1 MPALDSTLFIPI
13 VVAVVV
19 IFITFLAV
27 ISRYRKCSSDQ
38 ILVIYG
44 NVGKGKSSRCI
55 HGGAA
60 FIWPIIQDYSFLS
73 LKPIQINIPLDNALS
88 KQNIRVSV
96 PSIFTI
102 GISTDPT
109 KTMAAAERLL
119 GLEKKE
125 IEQIAKEIILGQLRQ
140 VVVTMDIEEI
150 NADRDK
156 FLTNISQNVETEL
169 EKIGLRLLN
178 VNITDIKDES
188 GYLEALG
195 KRAAAEAINKARIQV
210 AEKERDGA
218 VGEANARQ
226 QQRIQV
232 AQANARAVEGENV
245 ARVTVANSTA
255 EMRQR
260 SAEAERIAT
269 AAEKVQSAHALEE
282 AYRAEQAAEV
292 SRAER
297 ERATQTADIVV
308 KTEIEKKKIEIE
320 ADAQAE
326 KARREAKGQADAT
339 FATMEAQARGINEI
353 LTKQAAGFGQLVN
366 AAGGDAMKAATLL
379 IVEKLPEIVKT
390 QVEAI
395 KNIKIDEVV
404 VWDNQTGNG
413 QSSTANFL
421 SSLIG
426 SVPPLQNLFTMAGMQ
441 LPEILGKPSQSSPAK
456 QPVQTIAPAPSAQPV
471 APVKPGAPDQKK

>member
-1 MPALDSTLFIPI
+1 MEYTALMPV

-19 IFITFLAV
+19 IFITFLAIV
-27 ISRYRKCSSDQ
+27 SRYRKCSSDQ

-60 FIWPIIQDYSFLS
+60 FIWPVIQDYRFLS
-73 LKPIQINIPLDNALS
+73 LRPIQINIPLDNALS
-88 KQNIRVSV
+88 RQNIRISV

-102 GISTDPT
+102 GISTDPS

-119 GLEKKE
+119 GLDQKE

-156 FLTNISQNVETEL
+156 FLASISQNVETEL

-188 GYLEALG
+188 GYLDALG
-195 KRAAAEAINKARIQV
+195 KRAAAEAINKAKIQV

-218 VGEANARQ
+218 VGEAIAQ
-226 QQRIQV
+226 QEERIKV
-232 AQANARAVEGENV
+232 AQANATAVEGENK
-245 ARVTVANSTA
+245 AQVTIANSTS

-260 SAEAERIAT
+260 KAVAERVAL
-269 AAEKVQSAHALEE
+269 AAERVQSAKALEE
-282 AYRAEQAAEV
+282 AYQAEKIAET
-292 SRAER
+292 SRADR

-308 KTEIEKKKIEIE
+308 KTEIDKRKIEIE

-326 KARREAKGQADAT
+326 KTRREARGQADAT
-339 FATMEAQARGINEI
+339 FATMEAEARGINEI
-353 LTKQAAGFGQLVN
+353 LTKQALGFQKLVE
-366 AAGGDAMKAATLL
+366 AAGGEASKAATLL

-395 KNIKIDEVV
+395 KNLKIDKVV
-404 VWDNQTGNG
+404 VWDSQNGNG

-426 SVPPLQNLFTMAGMQ
+426 SVPPLQNLFSMAGMQ
-441 LPEILGKPSQSSPAK
+441 LPEILGKPMVKDS
-456 QPVQTIAPAPSAQPV
+456 APPEPPLKGNAGSKNQ
-471 APVKPGAPDQKK
+471 

>member
-1 MPALDSTLFIPI
+1 MEYTALMPII
-13 VVAVVV
+13 VVVVV
-19 IFITFLAV
+19 VFVTFLAIV
-27 ISRYRKCSSDQ
+27 SRYRKCSSDQ

-60 FIWPIIQDYSFLS
+60 FIWPIIQDYRFLS
-73 LKPIQINIPLDNALS
+73 LRPIQINIPLDNALS
-88 KQNIRVSV
+88 RQNIRISV

-102 GISTDPT
+102 GISTDPS

-119 GLEKKE
+119 GLDPKD

-156 FLTNISQNVETEL
+156 FLASISQNVEIEL

-188 GYLEALG
+188 GYLDALG
-195 KRAAAEAINKARIQV
+195 KRAAAEAINKAKIQV

-226 QQRIQV
+226 EQRIQV
-232 AQANARAVEGENV
+232 AQANATAVEGENK
-245 ARVTVANSTA
+245 AQVTIANSTS

-260 SAEAERIAT
+260 KAEAERVAM
-269 AAEKVQSAHALEE
+269 AAERV
-282 AYRAEQAAEV
+282 QAAKASEE
-292 SRAER
+292 SYQAERIAETARAER

-308 KTEIEKKKIEIE
+308 KTEIDKKKIEIE

-326 KARREAKGQADAT
+326 KSRREARGQADAT
-339 FATMEAQARGINEI
+339 FATMEAQARGINEV
-353 LTKQAAGFGQLVN
+353 LTKQALGFQKLVE
-366 AAGGDAMKAATLL
+366 AAGGEASKAATLL
-379 IVEKLPEIVKT
+379 IVEKLPELVKT

-395 KNIKIDEVV
+395 KNLKIEKVV
-404 VWDNQTGNG
+404 VWDSQTGSG

-426 SVPPLQNLFTMAGMQ
+426 SVPPLQNLFSLAGMQ
-441 LPEILGKPSQSSPAK
+441 LPELLGKPVHAEAVPSS
-456 QPVQTIAPAPSAQPV
+456 S
-471 APVKPGAPDQKK
+471 KPNASPDRKNQ

>member
-1 MPALDSTLFIPI
+1 MEYTAMMPI

-19 IFITFLAV
+19 IFITFLAI

-60 FIWPIIQDYSFLS
+60 FIWPIIQDYRFLS
-73 LKPIQINIPLDNALS
+73 LRPIQINIPLDNALS
-88 KQNIRVSV
+88 RQNIRISV

-102 GISTDPT
+102 GISTDPS

-119 GLEKKE
+119 GLEPKE

-156 FLTNISQNVETEL
+156 FLANISQNVETEL

-188 GYLEALG
+188 GYLDALG

-218 VGEANARQ
+218 VGEARAQ
-226 QQRIQV
+226 QEERIQV
-232 AQANARAVEGENV
+232 AQANASAVEGENK
-245 ARVTVANSTA
+245 AQVTIANSTS

-260 SAEAERIAT
+260 KAEAERVAL
-269 AAEKVQSAHALEE
+269 AAERVQSAKALEE
-282 AYRAEQAAEV
+282 SYQAEQIAETA
-292 SRAER
+292 RAER

-308 KTEIEKKKIEIE
+308 KTEIDKRKIEIE

-326 KARREAKGQADAT
+326 KTRREARGQADAT
-339 FATMEAQARGINEI
+339 FATMEAQARGINEV
-353 LTKQAAGFGQLVN
+353 LSKQAQGFLKLVE
-366 AAGGDAMKAATLL
+366 AAGGEASKAATLL
-379 IVEKLPEIVKT
+379 IVDKLPEIVKT

-395 KNIKIDEVV
+395 KNLKIDKVM
-404 VWDNQTGNG
+404 VWDSQTGAG

-426 SVPPLQNLFTMAGMQ
+426 SVPPLQNLFNMAGMQ
-441 LPEILGKPSQSSPAK
+441 LPEILGKPAVK
-456 QPVQTIAPAPSAQPV
+456 DPVPTTPGSKTVPG
-471 APVKPGAPDQKK
+471 VKNQ

>member
-1 MPALDSTLFIPI
+1 MEFSALMPI
-13 VVAVVV
+13 VVVVV
-19 IFITFLAV
+19 VLFITFLAI

-60 FIWPIIQDYSFLS
+60 FIWPVIQDYRFLS
-73 LKPIQINIPLDNALS
+73 LRPIQINIPLDNALS
-88 KQNIRVSV
+88 RQNIRISV

-102 GISTDPT
+102 GISTDPS

-119 GLEKKE
+119 GLDPKE

-156 FLTNISQNVETEL
+156 FLANISQNVETEL

-188 GYLEALG
+188 GYLDALG

-218 VGEANARQ
+218 VGEAHAQ
-226 QQRIQV
+226 QEQRIQV
-232 AQANARAVEGENV
+232 AQANASAVEGENK
-245 ARVTVANSTA
+245 AQVTIANSTS

-260 SAEAERIAT
+260 KAEAERVAL
-269 AAEKVQSAHALEE
+269 AAERVQSAKALEE
-282 AYRAEQAAEV
+282 AYQAERTAETA
-292 SRAER
+292 RGER

-308 KTEIEKKKIEIE
+308 KTEIDKRKIEIA

-326 KARREAKGQADAT
+326 KTRREARGQADAT
-339 FATMEAQARGINEI
+339 FATMEAQARGINEV
-353 LTKQAAGFGQLVN
+353 LSKQAQGFQKLVE
-366 AAGGDAMKAATLL
+366 AAGGEASKAATLL
-379 IVEKLPEIVKT
+379 IVDKLPEIVKT

-395 KNIKIDEVV
+395 KNLKIEKVV
-404 VWDNQTGNG
+404 VWDSQTGNG

-426 SVPPLQNLFTMAGMQ
+426 SVPPLQNLFSMAGMQ
-441 LPEILGKPSQSSPAK
+441 LPEILGKPVAKDTVPVPPASK
-456 QPVQTIAPAPSAQPV
+456 PAP
-471 APVKPGAPDQKK
+471 GQKNQ

>member
-1 MPALDSTLFIPI
+1 MDLSSMGFTLMPI
-13 VVAVVV
+13 VVGV
-19 IFITFLAV
+19 IVLFVTFLAI

-38 ILVIYG
+38 ILVIFG

-60 FIWPIIQDYSFLS
+60 FIWPLIQDYKFLS
-73 LKPIQINIPLDNALS
+73 LRPIQINIPLDNALS

-102 GISTDPT
+102 GISTDQV
-109 KTMAAAERLL
+109 KVMAAAERLL
-119 GLEKKE
+119 GLGTKE

-156 FLTNISQNVETEL
+156 FLASISQNVEIEL

-188 GYLEALG
+188 GYLDALG
-195 KRAAAEAINKARIQV
+195 KRAAAEAVNKAKIQV

-218 VGEANARQ
+218 VGEANAKQ
-226 QQRIQV
+226 DQRIRV
-232 AQANARAVEGENV
+232 AQANATAVEGENK
-245 ARVTVANSTA
+245 AQVTVANSTS
-255 EMRQR
+255 EMRQKK
-260 SAEAERIAT
+260 AEAERAAIAS
-269 AAEKVQSAHALEE
+269 EKVQSAKALQES
-282 AYRAEQAAEV
+282 YSAEQQAEV
-292 SRAER
+292 ARAER
-297 ERATQTADIVV
+297 ERATQMADIVV
-308 KTEIEKKKIEIE
+308 KTEIQKRKIEID

-339 FATMEAQARGINEI
+339 FAIMEAQARGINEI
-353 LTKQAAGFGQLVN
+353 LTKQAQGFGKLVE
-366 AAGGDAMKAATLL
+366 ATGGDASKAATLM
-379 IVEKLPEIVKT
+379 IVDKLPEIVKT

-395 KNIKIDEVV
+395 KNLKIDKVV

-413 QSSTANFL
+413 TSSTANFL
-421 SSLIG
+421 SSMIG
-426 SVPPLQNLFTMAGMQ
+426 SVPPLQNLFNIAGMQ
-441 LPEILGKPSQSSPAK
+441 LPEILGKPALT
-456 QPVQTIAPAPSAQPV
+456 VPV
-471 APVKPGAPDQKK
+471 APVTPPAADKPPVPGVKK

>member
-1 MPALDSTLFIPI
+1 MEYTALMPII
-13 VVAVVV
+13 VVVVV
-19 IFITFLAV
+19 VFVTFLAIV
-27 ISRYRKCSSDQ
+27 SRYRKCSSDQ

-60 FIWPIIQDYSFLS
+60 FIWPIIQDYRFLS
-73 LKPIQINIPLDNALS
+73 LRPIQINIPLDNALS
-88 KQNIRVSV
+88 RQNIRISV

-102 GISTDPT
+102 GISTDPS

-119 GLEKKE
+119 GLDPKD

-156 FLTNISQNVETEL
+156 FLASISQNVEIEL
-169 EKIGLRLLN
+169 GKIGLRLLN

-188 GYLEALG
+188 GYLDALG
-195 KRAAAEAINKARIQV
+195 KRAAAEAINKAKIQV

-226 QQRIQV
+226 EQRIQV
-232 AQANARAVEGENV
+232 AQANATAVEGENK
-245 ARVTVANSTA
+245 AQVTIANSTS

-260 SAEAERIAT
+260 KAEAERVAM
-269 AAEKVQSAHALEE
+269 AAERV
-282 AYRAEQAAEV
+282 QAAKASEE
-292 SRAER
+292 SYQAERIAETARAER

-308 KTEIEKKKIEIE
+308 KTEIDKKKIEIE

-326 KARREAKGQADAT
+326 KSRREARGQADAT
-339 FATMEAQARGINEI
+339 FATMEAQARDINEV
-353 LTKQAAGFGQLVN
+353 LTKQALGFQKLVE
-366 AAGGDAMKAATLL
+366 AAGGEASKAATLL
-379 IVEKLPEIVKT
+379 IVEKLPELVKT

-395 KNIKIDEVV
+395 KNLKIEKVV
-404 VWDNQTGNG
+404 VWDSQTGSG

-426 SVPPLQNLFTMAGMQ
+426 SVPPLQNLFSLAGMQ
-441 LPEILGKPSQSSPAK
+441 LPELLGKPVHAEAVPSS
-456 QPVQTIAPAPSAQPV
+456 S
-471 APVKPGAPDQKK
+471 KPNASPDRKNQ

>member
-1 MPALDSTLFIPI
+1 
-13 VVAVVV
+13 
-19 IFITFLAV
+19 
-27 ISRYRKCSSDQ
+27 
-38 ILVIYG
+38 
-44 NVGKGKSSRCI
+44 
-55 HGGAA
+55 
-60 FIWPIIQDYSFLS
+60 
-73 LKPIQINIPLDNALS
+73 
-88 KQNIRVSV
+88 
-96 PSIFTI
+96 
-102 GISTDPT
+102 
-109 KTMAAAERLL
+109 
-119 GLEKKE
+119 
-125 IEQIAKEIILGQLRQ
+125 
-140 VVVTMDIEEI
+140 MDIEEI

>member
-1 MPALDSTLFIPI
+1 MEYTALMPII
-13 VVAVVV
+13 VAVVV
-19 IFITFLAV
+19 IFVTFLAIV
-27 ISRYRKCSSDQ
+27 SRYRKCSSDQ

-60 FIWPIIQDYSFLS
+60 FIWPIIQDYRFLS
-73 LKPIQINIPLDNALS
+73 LRPIQINIPLDNALS
-88 KQNIRVSV
+88 RQNIRISV

-102 GISTDPT
+102 GISTDPS

-119 GLEKKE
+119 GLDPKD

-156 FLTNISQNVETEL
+156 FLASISQNVEIEL

-188 GYLEALG
+188 GYLDALG
-195 KRAAAEAINKARIQV
+195 KRAAAEAINKAKIQV

-226 QQRIQV
+226 EQRIQV
-232 AQANARAVEGENV
+232 AQANATAVEGENK
-245 ARVTVANSTA
+245 AQVTIANSTS

-260 SAEAERIAT
+260 KAEAERVAM
-269 AAEKVQSAHALEE
+269 AAERVQAAKASEESYQAEKV
-282 AYRAEQAAEV
+282 AETA
-292 SRAER
+292 RAER

-326 KARREAKGQADAT
+326 KSRREARGQADAT
-339 FATMEAQARGINEI
+339 FATMEAQARGINEV
-353 LTKQAAGFGQLVN
+353 LSKQALGFQKLVE
-366 AAGGDAMKAATLL
+366 AAGGEASKAATLL
-379 IVEKLPEIVKT
+379 IVEKLPELVKT

-395 KNIKIDEVV
+395 KNLKIEKVV
-404 VWDNQTGNG
+404 VWDSQTATG

-426 SVPPLQNLFTMAGMQ
+426 SVPPLQNLFSLAGMQ
-441 LPEILGKPSQSSPAK
+441 LPEILGKPIHAEAVPSSPRPNASSDRK
-456 QPVQTIAPAPSAQPV
+456 NQ
-471 APVKPGAPDQKK
+471 